1 VLNNGVLGIYADGEG
16 NGIYSLFSA
25 DITYSNEGYAGPDTY
40 VWLPLLDAV
49 IEYDDQSKAH
59 LEPAHYGEMVIEAD
73 AAGSNDVDILIPIQ
87 IERPYGRDYLVRWAR
102 VYYRVDSA
110 AYIDYTY
117 IEGRSFTTAYPR
129 NIGSNTTNQISEA
142 FDFFDVKAT
151 SYYTVTMNAA
161 PTNMNIRVHM
171 NSSAGTVWLYGVRL
185 QLGST
190 Y

>member
-1 VLNNGVLGIYADGEG
+1 
-16 NGIYSLFSA
+16 
-25 DITYSNEGYAGPDTY
+25 
-40 VWLPLLDAV
+40 
-49 IEYDDQSKAH
+49 
-59 LEPAHYGEMVIEAD
+59 M
-73 AAGSNDVDILIPIQ
+73 GSNDVDILIPIQ
-87 IERPYGRDYLVRWAR
+87 IERPYGRDYLVRGAR

-117 IEGRSFTTAYPR
+117 IEGRSFTTAYTR
-129 NIGSNTTNQISEA
+129 DIGSNTANQISEA

-171 NSSAGTVWLYGVRL
+171 NSSSGTVWLYGVRL
-185 QLGST
+185 QLDST